1 MTYPTANPVTSV
13 NRGVKDVVSRVLAIC
28 TISKTMKGLG
38 VLFCL
43 PGHVFLDMFASNSE
57 RVEGSDTAS
66 CNTIHLIVFMT
77 EWFATS
83 LIQLIH
89 LKSVSFTSFSFTS
102 NISSK
107 RGRIHGCNS
116 VKDNKNIVENWFVI
130 KLFHN

>member
-1 MTYPTANPVTSV
+1 MF
-13 NRGVKDVVSRVLAIC
+13 GCAILCVWACIPRHDC
-28 TISKTMKGLG
+28 TDI
-38 VLFCL
+38 
-43 PGHVFLDMFASNSE
+43 FASNSE

-77 EWFATS
+77 EWLATS
-83 LIQLIH
+83 LIYIIH

-107 RGRIHGCNS
+107 RGRISGCNS
-116 VKDNKNIVENWFVI
+116 VKDNKNLVENWFVI